1 MTPEFIK
8 DFKAYTSDRNFGI
21 EFLSTELPQMRT
33 IPVAESIHPRHSVS
47 TFDEVTTLLEQAEE
61 PFVIIMEKKKGKLE
75 KTFLTGKLL
84 LDAIRTGQT
93 HLLKS

>member
-33 IPVAESIHPRHSVS
+33 IPVAESIHPRHNVS

-61 PFVIIMEKKKGKLE
+61 PFVIIMEKKKANLGKP
-75 KTFLTGKLL
+75 
-84 LDAIRTGQT
+84 
-93 HLLKS
+93 S